1 MTYRKVFVYREYKE
15 FKNTTKETERDSL
28 LKKELVSYT

>member
-1 MTYRKVFVYREYKE
+1 MTYKKVMLYREYKE